1 MRFAIRVTY
10 YDGGMRICVWN
21 VNSARRRLERM
32 QEFLTHADIDVL
44 AIQETKCRDDQFPT
58 AAFNE
63 LGYEVAHHGLNQ
75 WNGVAILSRVGL
87 TDVRVGFPNQPG
99 FNKDPLGEPKLEA
112 RHISANCGGVRVH
125 SVYVPNGREIS
136 DPHFEYKLEFLE
148 YLRQM
153 AFADLAHDPEAKF
166 MIGGDFNIAPLD
178 EDVWDMAAFVGK
190 THVTP
195 PERAAF
201 RALGDSG
208 MQEVTRRFTPGQWTY
223 WDYQQGRFFKEEGMR
238 IDFQFASPAL
248 ASLAKSAHIDK
259 NERAASGASDH
270 APVIVDYTV

>member
-1 MRFAIRVTY
+1 
-10 YDGGMRICVWN
+10 
-21 VNSARRRLERM
+21 M
-32 QEFLTHADIDVL
+32 QEFLSTANIDVL
-44 AIQETKCRDDQFPT
+44 AVQETKCRDDQFPT
-58 AAFNE
+58 AAFQE
-63 LGYEVAHHGLNQ
+63 LGYEVAHHGFNQ

-87 TDVRVGFPNQPG
+87 DDVRVGFPGQPG
-99 FNKDPLGEPKLEA
+99 FAKDPLDMPKLEA

-148 YLRQM
+148 YLRQA
-153 AFADLAHDPEAKF
+153 AFSDLEQNPEAKF

-178 EDVWDMAAFVGK
+178 EDVWDMSAFQGK

-195 PERAAF
+195 AERAAF

-208 MQEVTRRFTPGQWTY
+208 MTEVTRQFTPGQWTY
-223 WDYQQGRFFKEEGMR
+223 WDYQQGRFFKNEGMR

-248 ASLAKSAHIDK
+248 AALVSGAQIDTE
-259 NERAASGASDH
+259 ERASKDASDH
-270 APVIVDYTV
+270 APVIVDYSL